1 MKVLLLV
8 GLIVLNGLFAMSE
21 IALVAAK
28 TSRLKRLA
36 EKHRSAK
43 IALQLKDDPTTFLST
58 IQIGITVI
66 GLLSGIVGEAT
77 LSGPLAQSITES
89 GVDSATAELLST
101 LIVVIGITYFAIVV
115 GELVPKRFAQS
126 RAENIAVLVALPI
139 YWLSRIT
146 KPFVLALSVSTES
159 ILKLFGNTNQG
170 EEVTEDDIH
179 ALVKEG
185 SESGAIERGEQ
196 EMIRNILQLD
206 DRRVSSLMTPRR
218 EINFLDIDQ
227 PIDNVQKQIRA
238 TKHSVFPLCRGHL
251 NETIGTVSAKTMLN
265 YGGAFTLQTLVGL
278 AKPAIYVPESMKAL
292 HLLTYFKQKGA
303 EMAFIVDEYGDIQ
316 GLVTHYDVLEAI
328 AGELSMEKQDLWSE
342 TLDDGSFVMDAL
354 IPISELKNRLELSD
368 IEHEEE
374 GFQTLN
380 GMLTWYL
387 GHLPSEGEVITCQ
400 QWLFEIL
407 KVDSNRIIEV
417 KVTATTS
424 IDEDQN

>member
-36 EKHRSAK
+36 EKHRSAQ
-43 IALQLKDDPTTFLST
+43 IALQLKDDPTIFLST

-77 LSGPLAQSITES
+77 LSAPLAQSLISS
-89 GVDSATAELLST
+89 GMDSSTAEVLST
-101 LIVVIGITYFAIVV
+101 LLVVVGITYFAIVV

-126 RAENIAVLVALPI
+126 RAESIAVLVALPI
-139 YWLSRIT
+139 YWLSRLT
-146 KPFVLALSVSTES
+146 KPFVFALSISTET
-159 ILKLFGNTNQG
+159 ILKLFGDKSQG

-185 SESGAIERGEQ
+185 SESGAIEQGEQ

-206 DRRVSSLMTPRR
+206 DRLVSSLMTPRR
-218 EINFLDIDQ
+218 GINYLNIDK
-227 PIDNVQKQIRA
+227 PMESTLKQIRA
-238 TKHSVFPLCRGHL
+238 TKHSVFPLCRGNL
-251 NETIGTVSAKTMLN
+251 GEIIGTVSAKSMLN
-265 YGGAFTLQTLVGL
+265 DDRLTCQSLV
-278 AKPAIYVPESMKAL
+278 AMVKQPVYVPESMKAL
-292 HLLTYFKQKGA
+292 HLLTFFKQTGA

-342 TLDDGSFVMDAL
+342 KLEDGSLVVDAL
-354 IPISELKNRLELSD
+354 IPLSELKNRLDLSE
-368 IEHEEE
+368 IEGEDE

-380 GMLTWYL
+380 GMLTWLL
-387 GHLPSEGEVITCQ
+387 GHLPAEGEVVHYQ
-400 QWLFEIL
+400 QWQFEVL
-407 KVDSNRIIEV
+407 KADSNRIIEV
-417 KVTATTS
+417 RVLHLMNTT
-424 IDEDQN
+424 EQQR